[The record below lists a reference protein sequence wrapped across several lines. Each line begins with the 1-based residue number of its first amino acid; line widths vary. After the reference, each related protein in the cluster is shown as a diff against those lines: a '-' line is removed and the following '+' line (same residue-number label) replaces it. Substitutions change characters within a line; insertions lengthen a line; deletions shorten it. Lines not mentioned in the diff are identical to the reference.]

1 MAREGS
7 ENEQKMDDDDVK
19 CELYLLRLMN
29 VLEHV
34 LKVVHAIGWMWRQ
47 LHSTGQYS
55 TPLDAQHTISST
67 TGGRCL
73 AWRGRQEAEG
83 VQAGGRGCAG
93 RRQRVCRQEAQ
104 GVHMFWACGR
114 VHKRALGRR
123 VPGIASLHQ
132 ETQGT
137 PPPPPPPGPS
147 KISARQLLIYTN
159 ADTGGD

>member
-19 CELYLLRLMN
+19 CEVYLLRLMN

-93 RRQRVCRQEAQ
+93 RRHRVCTCSGLVA
-104 GVHMFWACGR
+104 GYINVHWGGGYR
-114 VHKRALGRR
+114 VLLPFTRKLRELLLLLLLLDHPK
-123 VPGIASLHQ
+123 S
-132 ETQGT
+132 
-137 PPPPPPPGPS
+137 
-147 KISARQLLIYTN
+147 QLDNY
-159 ADTGGD
+159 